1 MSSNKRL
8 TIALATTLAA
18 GLALGIGPANGALAA
33 STPSFDGAIATPPA
47 QSVRTATAIP
57 NTSNVA
63 SATSGAASA
72 VHMAAAPVV
81 SASQAATPVA
91 APVGAPVV
99 APLAASDAH
108 LTLRDIDQL
117 ARNKVA
123 RALRDGDGAG
133 SATPAAPALAAPLHA
148 ETAPPATPAATAFV
162 PPAVWRAQR
171 VDPVTFVG
179 SFTDQQGL
187 HVLYQYG
194 GAVYPARR
202 GEKLLNGWVVR
213 KVEGLFVTVAEGKA
227 TRTVAMRSGVPDG
240 VAPVGNATPVAV
252 SGPLRDVGAPLPP
265 WIAPST
271 AQ

>member
-8 TIALATTLAA
+8 TTVLATTLAA
-18 GLALGIGPANGALAA
+18 GLVLGIGPANGALAA

-47 QSVRTATAIP
+47 QSVKTATAIP

-63 SATSGAASA
+63 SATSGVASA

-81 SASQAATPVA
+81 SASQAAATLA
-91 APVGAPVV
+91 APVMAP
-99 APLAASDAH
+99 APASDAH

-133 SATPAAPALAAPLHA
+133 SATPATPALAAPLHA
-148 ETAPPATPAATAFV
+148 ETAPPATPAATALV
-162 PPAVWRAQR
+162 PPAVWRAPR
-171 VDPVTFVG
+171 IDPVTFVG

-227 TRTVAMRSGVPDG
+227 TRTVAMRSGVQDG
-240 VAPVGNATPVAV
+240 VAPTGNATPVAV

>member
-33 STPSFDGAIATPPA
+33 STPSFDGAVATPPA
-47 QSVRTATAIP
+47 QSVKTATATP

-72 VHMAAAPVV
+72 VHTAAAPVV
-81 SASQAATPVA
+81 SASHAAATVA
-91 APVGAPVV
+91 APVMAP
-99 APLAASDAH
+99 APASDAH

-133 SATPAAPALAAPLHA
+133 SATPAAPASAAPLRA
-148 ETAPPATPAATAFV
+148 EAPPPATP
-162 PPAVWRAQR
+162 PAPVLMAPAWRSPR
-171 VDPVTFVG
+171 IDPVTFVG

-240 VAPVGNATPVAV
+240 VAPAGNATPVAV

>member
-8 TIALATTLAA
+8 TPALAATLAV
-18 GLALGIGPANGALAA
+18 GLALGTGPAPRAFAA
-33 STPSFDGAIATPPA
+33 STPSFDGAMAVTSAAQPA
-47 QSVRTATAIP
+47 KTANAVP

-63 SATSGAASA
+63 HATSDAASA
-72 VHMAAAPVV
+72 AHTAAASVV
-81 SASQAATPVA
+81 SASQAAAPGAAPIAVPVA
-91 APVGAPVV
+91 ASA
-99 APLAASDAH
+99 AH

-117 ARNKVA
+117 ARDKVA

-133 SATPAAPALAAPLHA
+133 TATPGAPASAAPVHV
-148 ETAPPATPAATAFV
+148 ETAPPATPAATALV
-162 PPAVWRAQR
+162 PPAAWRAPR

-179 SFTDQQGL
+179 SFTDEQGL

-227 TRTVAMRSGVPDG
+227 TRTVAMRSGVQDG
-240 VAPVGNATPVAV
+240 VSPAGNATPVAV

>member
-8 TIALATTLAA
+8 TTVLATTLAA
-18 GLALGIGPANGALAA
+18 GLVLGIGPANGALAA

-47 QSVRTATAIP
+47 QSVKTATAIP

-81 SASQAATPVA
+81 SASQAAATVA
-91 APVGAPVV
+91 APVMAP
-99 APLAASDAH
+99 APASDAH

-133 SATPAAPALAAPLHA
+133 SATPAAPASAAPLRA
-148 ETAPPATPAATAFV
+148 EAPPPATP
-162 PPAVWRAQR
+162 PAPVLVAPAWRSPR

-227 TRTVAMRSGVPDG
+227 TRTVAMRSGVQEG
-240 VAPVGNATPVAV
+240 VAPAGNATPVAV

>member
-18 GLALGIGPANGALAA
+18 GLALGIGPANRALAA

-133 SATPAAPALAAPLHA
+133 SATPAAPALAAAGRA
-148 ETAPPATPAATAFV
+148 EAAPPATAAPVLVAPA
-162 PPAVWRAQR
+162 WRSPR
-171 VDPVTFVG
+171 IDPVTFVG

-227 TRTVAMRSGVPDG
+227 TRTVAMRSGVQDG
-240 VAPVGNATPVAV
+240 VSPAGNATPVAV